1 MDNSLPL
8 KAAVLLADEK
18 AQADESGRL
27 DNVQEEQRSTEEVEH
42 NLGSANPDFAN
53 RSVNPH
59 GALPLARMGTRS
71 VRTLT
76 TCL

>member
-8 KAAVLLADEK
+8 KAAVLLANQK

-27 DNVQEEQRSTEEVEH
+27 DNVQEEQRSTEEVEN
-42 NLGSANPDFAN
+42 NLGNANPDFAN